1 MTRKALNAFNPNKL
15 GIGKARIFE
24 VRNPKTGFKECHYFY
39 RDQDGELFTIVCKS
53 LGEGIRSRDE
63 WKKKK
68 TTVKVVKHG

>member
-24 VRNPKTGFKECHYFY
+24 VRNPITGFREDHYFY
-39 RDQDGELFTIVCKS
+39 RDEDGELFTVVCKGMNEAIS
-53 LGEGIRSRDE
+53 LRDE

-68 TTVKVVKHG
+68 QAIVESQ